1 MDTLISSL
9 IGVVAGFAIVQGG
22 RWVFDKL
29 AEERSERRPSRLSA
43 GISNDSAPDHM
54 KSKTFTVR
62 DALNGQYITFHKY
75 QYNPNGPDTNEQ
87 CVYIVK
93 DDEALIDA
101 ISVVLV
107 LMDKE
112 D

>member
-1 MDTLISSL
+1 MESL
-9 IGVVAGFAIVQGG
+9 LNIIGGAVTSGAIYILY
-22 RWVFDKL
+22 L
-29 AEERSERRPSRLSA
+29 AYMERREARAQRANRADRALVA
-43 GISNDSAPDHM
+43 NEDNRM

-62 DALNGQYITFHKY
+62 EALNGKYIEFRKFK
-75 QYNPNGPDTNEQ
+75 YNPNGPDTYEQ

>member
-29 AEERSERRPSRLSA
+29 AEERSERRPSRITMA
-43 GISNDSAPDHM
+43 DSGDDRM
-54 KSKTFTVR
+54 QSKTFTVR
-62 DALNGQYITFHKY
+62 DALNGTYIEFRKFKF
-75 QYNPNGPDTNEQ
+75 NPNGPDEHLQ